1 MSVLLSSLSMDVLY
15 IVIDCQISHCVWCTL
30 EQALASSFN
39 SRIIQLQGSFQDLW
53 QGDASVVCI
62 CNKQYPYLMNWL
74 LLAAIS
80 LFDELVTIGRPIAFE
95 VFNLYVFCGFHGE
108 FKDLVTTA
116 KLLSY
121 IDLHS
126 YLLTHEFIHKTS
138 LLSMTV
144 NPPLLPIS
152 SLLPYAHLAK
162 YKKNPTSTIIEVVL
176 VVNTS
181 QQQPPHPP
189 TQV

>member
-1 MSVLLSSLSMDVLY
+1 MYM
-15 IVIDCQISHCVWCTL
+15 Q
-30 EQALASSFN
+30 Q
-39 SRIIQLQGSFQDLW
+39 
-53 QGDASVVCI
+53 
-62 CNKQYPYLMNWL
+62 
-74 LLAAIS
+74 AIS

-95 VFNLYVFCGFHGE
+95 DFNLYVFCGLHGE